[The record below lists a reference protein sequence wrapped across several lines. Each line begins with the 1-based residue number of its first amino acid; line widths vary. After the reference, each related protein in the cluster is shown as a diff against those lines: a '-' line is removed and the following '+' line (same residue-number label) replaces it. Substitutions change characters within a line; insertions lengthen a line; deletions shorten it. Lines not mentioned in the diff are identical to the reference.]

1 MSALPDEIWRSIME
15 IGIETKS
22 LNYKNLCCLSIACRR
37 FRRLAGEDS
46 LWSHILLSD
55 FSSSISDLISSDGD
69 TKIGIGDSNHTSSST
84 SNGKFKSLYKIRFE
98 KDREKKRLAHRRAVL
113 RIESRIAEH
122 MRKIREIELQ
132 SLEEKE
138 KMDKTVAELM
148 SLRRIRQAAVA
159 VNVWQPEIIRSRQRE
174 MVQQTNVPV
183 DVRINNL
190 EMELS
195 LCKQQIAGFD
205 KAIRVE
211 EKRRRAAEEELASV
225 KYHPLPDFRNTREQ
239 SSGSRIRSKRL
250 KRTLMV
256 ND

>member
-1 MSALPDEIWRSIME
+1 MSVLPDELWRSIME

-22 LNYKNLCCLSIACRR
+22 LNYKNLCCLSIVCRR
-37 FRRLAGEDS
+37 FRRLAAEDS

-55 FSSSISDLISSDGD
+55 FPSSISDFISADVG
-69 TKIGIGDSNHTSSST
+69 TGDSNYTSSST
-84 SNGKFKSLYKIRFE
+84 SNSKLKSLYKIRYE

-113 RIESRIAEH
+113 RIESKIGEH
-122 MRKIREIELQ
+122 TRKIQEIQLQ

-138 KMDKTVAELM
+138 KMSKTVAEMLN
-148 SLRRIRQAAVA
+148 LRRIRQASVA
-159 VNVWQPEIIRSRQRE
+159 VNVWQPEIIRSRQRQT
-174 MVQQTNVPV
+174 VQQTNVNV

-190 EMELS
+190 EMELR

-211 EKRRRAAEEELASV
+211 EKRRQAAEEELVSL
-225 KYHPLPDFRNTREQ
+225 KYHPLREFRNTREQ
-239 SSGSRIRSKRL
+239 SSGSRVRSKRL
-250 KRTLMV
+250 KHTSMV